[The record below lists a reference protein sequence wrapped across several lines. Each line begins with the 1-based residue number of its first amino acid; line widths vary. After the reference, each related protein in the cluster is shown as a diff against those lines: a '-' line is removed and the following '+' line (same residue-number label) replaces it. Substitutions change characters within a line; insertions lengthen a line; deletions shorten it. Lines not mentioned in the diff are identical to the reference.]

1 MYRLCKLIEK
11 EQDPDRFSALIK
23 ELNDLLERQEQR
35 LETHP
40 DPRKP
45 DA

>member
-1 MYRLCKLIEK
+1 MYRLCRLIEK

-23 ELNDLLERQEQR
+23 ELNELLERKEQR
-35 LETHP
+35 LEDHP
-40 DPRKP
+40 KNSTP